1 MTRTQV
7 GECVYR
13 GCRKHQFSRHLCSA
27 HYSEWWRGGAKGWRY
42 NPAGIRITMPTPTT
56 IPVDGEWRDLA
67 ACKGTDPNLWF
78 AKQAGA
84 NYKSERFDQARN
96 ICADCPVLMECHQW
110 VLGLSWEQDVAGIIA
125 GMDPGQRTYHRRQQ
139 RKQRA
144 R

>member
-1 MTRTQV
+1 V
-7 GECVYR
+7 
-13 GCRKHQFSRHLCSA
+13 A
-27 HYSEWWRGGAKGWRY
+27 
-42 NPAGIRITMPTPTT
+42 IT

-84 NYKSERFDQARN
+84 NYRSPRFDRARN
-96 ICADCPVLMECHQW
+96 MCAECPVLTNCHQW
-110 VLGLSWEQDVAGIIA
+110 VLGLAWEQDVAGIIA
-125 GMDPGQRTYHRRQQ
+125 GMDPGQRTYHRRQL